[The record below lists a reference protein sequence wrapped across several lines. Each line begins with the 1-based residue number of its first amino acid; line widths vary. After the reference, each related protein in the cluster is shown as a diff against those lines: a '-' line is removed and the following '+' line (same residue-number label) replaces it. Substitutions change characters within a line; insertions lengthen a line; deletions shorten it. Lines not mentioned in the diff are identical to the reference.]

1 MKLVHPVTDQLEPD
15 PLDPADIVSGSPE
28 TSDLVL
34 ATDEEANETCGFWS
48 ITPGVVTDTE
58 VKESSL
64 IFKGR
69 ATVSFEDGSSQTVGP
84 GDVLVFEG
92 GEKTTWT
99 VEETIFKAFWIK
111 E

>member
-1 MKLVHPVTDQLEPD
+1 MKLVHPVTDQLRPD
-15 PLDPADIVSGSPE
+15 PLDPSDVVSGSPE
-28 TSDLVL
+28 AFDLVL
-34 ATDEEANETCGFWS
+34 ATDEDAGETCGFWS
-48 ITPGVVTDTE
+48 ITPGIVTDIE
-58 VKESSL
+58 VEEKSL
-64 IFKGR
+64 IMKGR
-69 ATVSFEDGSSQTVGP
+69 ATVDFGNGRTQTVGP